1 MKREFLIAVFL
12 VTGMV
17 LPTNCLKS
25 ASVAK
30 TTVPNAFEYG
40 YSQRDVQQMV
50 EDTEELDKELQ
61 HMQQDLKQLRKKRR
75 QSN

>member
-40 YSQRDVQQMV
+40 YSHNDVQQMID
-50 EDTEELDKELQ
+50 DTEELDREFQ
-61 HMQQDLKQLRKKRR
+61 HIRQDLKELKRKRR
-75 QSN
+75 QKE